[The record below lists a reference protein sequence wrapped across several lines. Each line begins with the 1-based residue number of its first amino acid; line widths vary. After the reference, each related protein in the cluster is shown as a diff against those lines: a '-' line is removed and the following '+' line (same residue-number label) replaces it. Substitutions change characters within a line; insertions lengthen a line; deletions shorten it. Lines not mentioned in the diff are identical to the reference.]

1 MTKLLGIETCTNIC
15 SVALWDGQHLHEK
28 INRSPRSHSK
38 SLLPMIE
45 KLLAEQQLSISDIDA
60 LACARGPGSF
70 TGVRIGVG
78 VAKGLAFG
86 QDLPIIPV
94 SPLAAIAYR
103 VMQQTQADR
112 VTALLDARMGELY
125 AADYDNKKGLPL
137 LIGKER
143 LTDIAHLSFSGQ
155 TIAGTGAKEYADIL
169 STKAVSIATVV
180 YPYAADI
187 VSLARHAMQT
197 TVSAADFTPLYLRDK
212 VTD

>member
-1 MTKLLGIETCTNIC
+1 MTKLLGIETCTTIC
-15 SVALWDGQHLHEK
+15 SVALWDGKHVHEK

-38 SLLPMIE
+38 SLLPMIAA
-45 KLLAEQQLSISDIDA
+45 LLAEQQLSISDIDA

-78 VAKGLAFG
+78 VVKGLAFG

-103 VMQQTQADR
+103 VIQQTQASR

-125 AADYDNKKGLPL
+125 AADYENKAGLPL
-137 LIGKER
+137 LIGNER
-143 LTDIAHLSFSGQ
+143 LTDIAHLTFSGQ
-155 TIAGTGAKEYADIL
+155 TVAGTGAEEYADIL
-169 STKAVSIATVV
+169 STKAVSIAAAV

-187 VSLARHAMQT
+187 VGLARHAMQT
-197 TVSAADFTPLYLRDK
+197 AVSATDFTPLYLRDK